1 MSQQN
6 DIKVEDDALPYVIV
20 VGDEYAAIWWD
31 GEHWTHDPSKALH
44 IIEWKEAKRLMSELR
59 NSRLST
65 IRTDNSS
72 DLKAKPT
79 IEDLESIMDANSP
92 TPTISILPNGEVV
105 VGQGTNG

>member
-1 MSQQN
+1 MSQN
-6 DIKVEDDALPYVIV
+6 DIKVKDDALPYVIV

-65 IRTDNSS
+65 IRTDKQFGPEGQAYHRRPRIHNGCQQSYPHYQHP
-72 DLKAKPT
+72 AKWRSCCGSR
-79 IEDLESIMDANSP
+79 D
-92 TPTISILPNGEVV
+92 
-105 VGQGTNG
+105 